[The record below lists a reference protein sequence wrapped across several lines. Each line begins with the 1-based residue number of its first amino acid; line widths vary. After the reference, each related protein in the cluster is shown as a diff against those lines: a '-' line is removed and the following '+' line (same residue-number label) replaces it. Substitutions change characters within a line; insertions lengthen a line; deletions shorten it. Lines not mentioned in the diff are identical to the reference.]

1 MVLFTLDSSIEA
13 TPSVLCEYEIIHLT
27 CGSASEFCVFSYCGR
42 SGGGW
47 RVHEPGCNLY
57 RTLDTRKAGL
67 QCASARVA
75 SVQSTG
81 QTLLCNTDTH
91 TSSLQTHRQKDKG
104 SKAPPFP
111 FLLF

>member
-1 MVLFTLDSSIEA
+1 M
-13 TPSVLCEYEIIHLT
+13 
-27 CGSASEFCVFSYCGR
+27 FSYCGR

-47 RVHEPGCNLY
+47 RVREPGCNLY

-81 QTLLCNTDTH
+81 RTLLCNTDTH

-104 SKAPPFP
+104 SKALPFP
-111 FLLF
+111 VTDGNLRVDLEGCKDTANRRKGGLQPSRVLGANFNH